1 MKTYNAKKLLMKLYI
16 KHLFALSAFVLLSFS
31 CSLSFYDIA
40 SASQSHPDVFST
52 ALNDAPQGTSPHGES
67 RGGYGAKRKISTK
80 EDAEKL
86 LQEYFAGKKVNT
98 GEIKEK
104 DLYFE
109 AEIRNQAGELIDTVV
124 IDKRTGRIRS
134 IY

>member
-1 MKTYNAKKLLMKLYI
+1 M
-16 KHLFALSAFVLLSFS
+16 LLSFS
-31 CSLSFYDIA
+31 CSLSLYDVA
-40 SASQSHPDVFST
+40 SASQSHPGVFST
-52 ALNDAPQGTSPHGES
+52 ALNDAPQRNSPHGES